1 MSPLL
6 LVLAISVVIGLVM
19 VVVFRYTSDQK
30 AIGQAK
36 DQLKAHLLAVRLFQD
51 QLPVVIRAY
60 GRIFRGT
67 GRYLR
72 LAFMPFLISLLPI
85 TFLIIQLDR
94 YLGSTGLNTSQP
106 FLVEVR
112 ADNADAANTL
122 QLQLPPGLEKSAPA
136 VHILK
141 DHAVVW
147 RLVAQREGSY
157 DIGVGSSGQT
167 VSKGV
172 VVSKR
177 LVRLSPVR
185 LRGNFWERWLS
196 SAEPALPD
204 GTVVRSIAVNYPA
217 RNIDV
222 AGWEWNWIAL
232 FFVVSL
238 IAGFVFKTV
247 LGIQV

>member
-85 TFLIIQLDR
+85 TFLIISLTAIWDR
-94 YLGSTGLNTSQP
+94 PASIRRNRSWWKCAPIMLMRP
-106 FLVEVR
+106 
-112 ADNADAANTL
+112 TL
-122 QLQLPPGLEKSAPA
+122 FSCNCRRG
-136 VHILK
+136 
-141 DHAVVW
+141 W
-147 RLVAQREGSY
+147 RN
-157 DIGVGSSGQT
+157 
-167 VSKGV
+167 
-172 VVSKR
+172 
-177 LVRLSPVR
+177 PR
-185 LRGNFWERWLS
+185 LRCTF
-196 SAEPALPD
+196 
-204 GTVVRSIAVNYPA
+204 
-217 RNIDV
+217 
-222 AGWEWNWIAL
+222 
-232 FFVVSL
+232 
-238 IAGFVFKTV
+238 
-247 LGIQV
+247 

>member
-6 LVLAISVVIGLVM
+6 LVLAISVVIGLLM

-51 QLPVVIRAY
+51 QLPVVMRAY

-106 FLVEVR
+106 FLVEVH
-112 ADNADAANTL
+112 ADDAEVANAV
-122 QLQLPPGLEKSAPA
+122 QLQLPAGLKNSAPP
-136 VHILK
+136 VHIPK
-141 DHAVVW
+141 DNAVVW
-147 RLVAQREGSY
+147 RLVAQREGRY
-157 DIGVGSSGQT
+157 DIGVASSGQT
-167 VSKGV
+167 VSKQV
-172 VVSKR
+172 VVSR
-177 LVRLSPVR
+177 GLVRVSPVR
-185 LRGNFWERWLS
+185 LRGSFWERWLS
-196 SAEPALPD
+196 SAESALPE
-204 GTVVRSIAVNYPA
+204 GSVVRSIAVNYPR

-222 AGWEWNWIAL
+222 VGWEWNWIAL

-238 IAGFVFKTV
+238 IAGFIFKTV